1 MERKAKH
8 LKSILILLILGFFFL
23 VLGNAI
29 LSLTNPDEVFY
40 VQTAREMA
48 QQHTWMT
55 PYLFGQP
62 QFEKPVLTYW
72 FLRLSFLI
80 FGISNFGV
88 RFFPA
93 VFGILGVL
101 SVYFLGWYGF
111 RDEKKAFL
119 SALVLMTGVVYIGL
133 ARTVFLLGVFF
144 RE

>member
-1 MERKAKH
+1 MEDKINH
-8 LKSILILLILGFFFL
+8 LKLVLILLVLGFFFL
-23 VLGNAI
+23 VLGNGI
-29 LSLTNPDEVFY
+29 LSLTNPDEVFII
-40 VQTAREMA
+40 QSAKEMA
-48 QQHTWMT
+48 QQHTWIT

-101 SVYFLGWYGF
+101 SVIFSAGMDSKM
-111 RDEKKAFL
+111 RKK
-119 SALVLMTGVVYIGL
+119 
-133 ARTVFLLGVFF
+133 VFF
-144 RE
+144 PD